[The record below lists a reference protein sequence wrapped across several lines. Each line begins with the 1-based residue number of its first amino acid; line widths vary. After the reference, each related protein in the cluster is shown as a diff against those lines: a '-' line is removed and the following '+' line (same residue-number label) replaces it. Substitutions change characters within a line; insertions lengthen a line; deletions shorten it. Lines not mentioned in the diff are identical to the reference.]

1 MVGSRKKEGERENT
15 AQLTM
20 ELSGD
25 AGSQLEADVNSMF
38 DEAWM
43 MFQEGGHR
51 LIISIIEGERPL
63 GITEKS
69 VILARMAQQMENGSL
84 YQHRGVWT
92 YKGD

>member
-1 MVGSRKKEGERENT
+1 MVGSRKNEGERENT

-20 ELSGD
+20 DLS
-25 AGSQLEADVNSMF
+25 SDVISETGANEHSMF

-63 GITEKS
+63 GISEKS
-69 VILARMAQQMENGSL
+69 VILARMAEQMENGSL
-84 YQHRGVWT
+84 YQHRGVWI